1 MAQKLRLTIKGQLHS
16 EEIINANYIFPKDGV
31 DVFSYIDSDP
41 GRTTQDLGLKGA
53 DTELYSIAETTT
65 GIVYAYR
72 RILPNRGD
80 CAMVAIH
87 VNGPT
92 NDGRRL
98 RERLADILNYALKE
112 KSSSAISDDI
122 IQEKLSGCLDLF
134 DWGEGPNP
142 SLQNEKASIKNDAYR
157 VYESEEKLNEYLENP
172 YQTSYSDFKAI
183 HLVSVASNP
192 VPSNGCNI
200 KKIDTPIET
209 TLFFEFPSGVKE
221 KDGKLHVGEKESFSL
236 IYEREKYENF
246 PVNNLRSSNTSNNR
260 KYFKVDGKKIIVK
273 NSDEANIKFSRYI
286 TFIVSDEKN
295 NPINEF
301 VIEIRKI
308 GEDKWIRYE
317 IQDRQDKRLNG
328 SNDQSKVLLEDG
340 QYEYLIKSD
349 GYNQKKDSVDT
360 KNINGS
366 CDVVLEPQ
374 SDEQELYLIPAFMG
388 KKAASSG
395 QKEKVSINYTKNNI
409 FYKKYAEFFGQRKSA
424 PIFYVMRK
432 RPKPRIIAVCILS
445 LLVGLTLGLVGGKLI
460 RNNQINWKD
469 EPVQEVV
476 EVANEQPENTDNI
489 QRTTTSALE
498 STETPEEHDVTYLN
512 SNNIW
517 MLDNLQ
523 SYKYKYFLQIVV
535 ANRGIKYKDVN
546 WNDFNAITNP
556 KWAEILQIIK
566 EACES
571 SGNWEAFN
579 SIEYSKMKTEIEET
593 KMIDLEKAVQSIP
606 KSQPQQSANTN
617 QRSKS
622 TKNK

>member
-395 QKEKVSINYTKNNI
+395 QEEKVSINYTKNNI

>member
-395 QKEKVSINYTKNNI
+395 QEEKVSINYTKNNI

-617 QRSKS
+617 QGSKS

>member
-1 MAQKLRLTIKGQLHS
+1 MAQILNLAIKGQLHG
-16 EEIINANYIFPKDGV
+16 EEIIGTNYIFPNDG
-31 DVFSYIDSDP
+31 DYDFSHIDSDP
-41 GRTTQDLGLKGA
+41 GRTTQALGLSGA

-72 RILPNRGD
+72 RILPTRGD

-317 IQDRQDKRLNG
+317 IQDRQDKRLKG

-395 QKEKVSINYTKNNI
+395 QEEKVSINYTKNNI

-432 RPKPRIIAVCILS
+432 RPKPLIIAVCILS

-517 MLDNLQ
+517 MLDRLQ

-617 QRSKS
+617 QGSKS